1 MGTKEVLIKKACMSI
16 KKMAKRLGS
25 LHAVAYICIATAIAG
40 SFLCGTGNLFMW
52 CMLMFHSYT
61 DIRTMELYVF
71 PIRICIVIELLCLF
85 VKYGFSYEGYMELL
99 VCLMAVFFLKL
110 FKLYAQGDA
119 EIFFMLIIA
128 AALNGKDIVNYSWRL
143 VYGAMAVFAAM
154 FCIYVII
161 DNINGKARGQTLLRV
176 KRAPMVPA
184 ISIAYMLCCVI
195 G

>member
-1 MGTKEVLIKKACMSI
+1 MGIMEVMIKTARI
-16 KKMAKRLGS
+16 YIAKMVKWVCG
-25 LHAVAYICIATAIAG
+25 LHAAAYICAAAAVIG
-40 SFLCGTGNLFMW
+40 SFICGTGNLFMW

-61 DIRTMELYVF
+61 DIKTMELYVF
-71 PIRICIVIELLCLF
+71 PIRICIVIELLCFL
-85 VKYGFSYEGYMELL
+85 VKYGFSYGGYRELL
-99 VCLMAVFFLKL
+99 LCLGAVLLLKL
-110 FKLYAQGDA
+110 LKLYAQGDA

-143 VYGAMAVFAAM
+143 VYGAMAVFAVM

-161 DNINGKARGQTLLRV
+161 DNINGKARGQTILRV